1 MLPAAARCGAALGR
15 ALLPLR
21 LWKRGPASGPSRSAG
36 AQSGGKVPGYQ
47 PSRFD
52 KKVLLWTRR
61 FRAEE
66 DIPATIPMEML
77 DSARNKARIKA
88 CYIMIG
94 ISVIACFAMIA
105 SGCCSPRVSDK
116 LEPGKEGQIAS
127 GDSKRARDPRS
138 QTAKDSIIVLQ
149 TL

>member
-105 SGCCSPRVSDK
+105 SGKKAAARHESLTSWNLAKKAK
-116 LEPGKEGQIAS
+116 LRQETQNEPEI
-127 GDSKRARDPRS
+127 PE
-138 QTAKDSIIVLQ
+138 AKQ
-149 TL
+149 PKTQ